1 MLQIQLDFPSKTQI
15 ESLYSHFKFSAV
27 DLEIVVNVVTKFVHT
42 KPAREEKKYL
52 LGVSGS
58 ILRINPP
65 VVTRY
70 SGRAITGTPGS
81 AFYFYPRIKQFL
93 HALKNLHTA
102 WLLSGQE
109 K

>member
-1 MLQIQLDFPSKTQI
+1 MVNFYFTNVTFFLKTFQLSTFELTLSLPSN
-15 ESLYSHFKFSAV
+15 FKFRAV

-65 VVTRY
+65 VVTR
-70 SGRAITGTPGS
+70 
-81 AFYFYPRIKQFL
+81 
-93 HALKNLHTA
+93 
-102 WLLSGQE
+102 
-109 K
+109 